1 MLPGDIVLPDYSRKH
16 GSSVHPNHRNYAVP
30 ARPETLPVKPSS
42 RSAPLGESVSPISPS
57 DTRPLSLH
65 FTLWR
70 CFIPS
75 VQGLA
80 PHELHPIFLS
90 RERHSL
96 FKSHRQ
102 SRWFTE
108 QPNYLRNLTLTLGAS
123 ANFFEGTLV
132 ERDQLNPKVGL
143 SWTPFSGTT
152 LRAAAFRVLESGL
165 STAQTIEPTQVAG
178 FNQFFGTTF
187 EQDIENAGRQGFDA
201 WRYGVAI
208 DQKFSS
214 SLYASA
220 EFSKRDLR
228 VQGTVDRESVT
239 EDWDE
244 YLGRAY
250 LYWAPHP
257 WLVANVEYQFE
268 RLEQGERLA
277 AATKIRGLENHR
289 VPMGI
294 NLFHPS
300 GLSAGI
306 KATFIDQS
314 GLFFP
319 SLNRPGSDQ
328 FWVIDAT
335 VRYRLPRRL
344 GLITFGVSNLF
355 DEEFNFREIDPTTP
369 TVQRDR
375 VIFGRVTLAF

>member
-1 MLPGDIVLPDYSRKH
+1 VLLP
-16 GSSVHPNHRNYAVP
+16 
-30 ARPETLPVKPSS
+30 
-42 RSAPLGESVSPISPS
+42 
-57 DTRPLSLH
+57 
-65 FTLWR
+65 W
-70 CFIPS
+70 
-75 VQGLA
+75 
-80 PHELHPIFLS
+80 
-90 RERHSL
+90 
-96 FKSHRQ
+96 
-102 SRWFTE
+102 
-108 QPNYLRNLTLTLGAS
+108 
-123 ANFFEGTLV
+123 
-132 ERDQLNPKVGL
+132 
-143 SWTPFSGTT
+143 
-152 LRAAAFRVLESGL
+152 VLEPSL

-187 EQDIENAGRQGFDA
+187 EQDIENASRQGFDV

-214 SLYASA
+214 SLYAGA

-228 VQGTVDRESVT
+228 VQGTVDSKSVT

-268 RLEQGERLA
+268 RLEQGEELA
-277 AATKIRGLENHR
+277 LATKVRELKTHR

-314 GLFFP
+314 GLFF
-319 SLNRPGSDQ
+319 STFRNRPGADQ

-344 GLITFGVSNLF
+344 GLVTFGVSNLF
-355 DEEFNFREIDPTTP
+355 DEEFNFREIDSTAP